1 MLSQRDGIGVM
12 PANVSQERVAVARA
26 YGARVTFS
34 DPLEGSD
41 GAIRKARQLVA
52 EHPERYFYPDQYNN
66 PANPQAHY
74 ETTGPEI
81 WRQTGGR
88 VTHLVAGIG
97 TSGTLMGAG
106 RYLRERK
113 PDVQLIAVEPADT
126 LQSIEG
132 LKHMATAIVPGIYAP
147 TFPDRILS
155 VAAVDA
161 WTMARRLAR
170 EEGLLVGISAGAA
183 VHAALEVGRG
193 LDTGVVVAI
202 LPDGG
207 RPNGVWHAI

>member
-1 MLSQRDGIGVM
+1 MVQELPPGV
-12 PANVSQERVAVARA
+12 EI
-26 YGARVTFS
+26 YGKA
-34 DPLEGSD
+34 EG
-41 GAIRKARQLVA
+41 
-52 EHPERYFYPDQYNN
+52 FNYPDQYNN

-81 WRQTGGR
+81 WHQTEGR

-113 PDVQLIAVEPADT
+113 PDVQLIAVEPADP
-126 LQSIEG
+126 LESIEG
-132 LKHMATAIVPGIYAP
+132 LKHMATAVVSGIYDP
-147 TFPDRILS
+147 TFADQAIFVS
-155 VAAVDA
+155 AEDA
-161 WTMARRLAR
+161 WAMACRLAR
-170 EEGLLVGISAGAA
+170 EEGLLTGVSAGAA

-193 LDTGVVVAI
+193 VDAGVIVAI